1 MSSRLLLIALCTVL
15 LGGPLLARPVDAR
28 TSVATAAVADAPVA
42 ATAIPN
48 NAPRLLVRFVP
59 GASAAAR
66 AAAVA
71 AVGGT
76 IDRELTALG
85 AARIA
90 ITDESSDLYGDTPA
104 AVAVLERDP
113 AVARVEADRVVR
125 TTFTPNDSLYLG
137 TPSFPLGQW
146 GLRKAQVD
154 RAWDLTRGS
163 AAITVAI
170 IDTGIDAAHP
180 DLAGAVSPG
189 TTFVSSPSAGC
200 VAGTTVDDNGH
211 GTHVAGIASGAGT
224 LYRGV
229 APGATLVIAKALAAG
244 GGTEDAVLAAMS
256 WASRQDVQVLN
267 LSLGG
272 PGSPTSP
279 LAREVDALAA
289 AGIIVCVAAGNSG
302 PGAGTIGSP
311 GDARGALT
319 VGAADKAGVLA
330 FYSSRGPVPGVRYR
344 KPDVL
349 AIGGGVTEGAACGY
363 GTGIASARAAMRA
376 ADPCVVP
383 PRYVRMS
390 GTSMAAPHVAGICA
404 LLLEATRDRG
414 RSAIARA
421 KRVRSAIVGTARPV
435 TGATPNAMGA
445 GLVDA
450 AAALA
455 RLRPRRRA
463 AARRRP
469 RAGRLSLARRAPGGT
484 RSR

>member
-1 MSSRLLLIALCTVL
+1 MLQAD
-15 LGGPLLARPVDAR
+15 GPEATD
-28 TSVATAAVADAPVA
+28 TAALTTRLIVEPPRPVA
-42 ATAIPN
+42 ATELPAGD
-48 NAPRLLVRFVP
+48 AE
-59 GASAAAR
+59 R
-66 AAAVA
+66 AAAHA
-71 AVGGT
+71 AGAG
-76 IDRELTALG
+76 IPAELLARFGASVRQTHERANVVVLDVPADQQAALAEALRALG
-85 AARIA
+85 IPARPPLPIQPLLNDSLPLLQVPPLQRSGLSGAGVRIA
-90 ITDESSDLYGDTPA
+90 I
-104 AVAVLERDP
+104 V
-113 AVARVEADRVVR
+113 
-125 TTFTPNDSLYLG
+125 
-137 TPSFPLGQW
+137 
-146 GLRKAQVD
+146 
-154 RAWDLTRGS
+154 
-163 AAITVAI
+163 
-170 IDTGIDAAHP
+170 DTGIDPTHP
-180 DLAGAVSPG
+180 DLRGRIAAFQDWSGAGL
-189 TTFVSSPSAGC
+189 
-200 VAGTTVDDNGH
+200 VDDVGH

-256 WASRQDVQVLN
+256 WASRQDVQVMN

-469 RAGRLSLARRAPGGT
+469 RAGRLSLARRAPEGT